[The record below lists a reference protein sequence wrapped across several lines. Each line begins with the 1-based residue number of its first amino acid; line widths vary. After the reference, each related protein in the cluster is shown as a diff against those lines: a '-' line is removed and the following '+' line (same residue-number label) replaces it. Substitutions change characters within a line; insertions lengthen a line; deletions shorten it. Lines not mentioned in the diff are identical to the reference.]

1 MKEVLNGSGKKHK
14 HSKKRQTKKKRTC
27 SILFKTVSFISSLL
41 IILYKESFNNHVTQ
55 KYMFP
60 VALVVVGLDLHYH
73 SISSSWVEIFKV
85 EVLAILLANLFN
97 KTHFPH
103 A

>member
-73 SISSSWVEIFKV
+73 SVAGQVVRKQNVVGFELVQSRFE
-85 EVLAILLANLFN
+85 
-97 KTHFPH
+97 
-103 A
+103 

>member
-1 MKEVLNGSGKKHK
+1 MREVLNGSGKK
-14 HSKKRQTKKKRTC
+14 QTC

-85 EVLAILLANLFN
+85 EVLAIFLTRST
-97 KTHFPH
+97 KRIFPMH
-103 A
+103 DHELS